1 MALAQ
6 RRADA
11 KANRSGSNPD
21 RPNQRKRGFN
31 MGGFVTDETG
41 KVVMHISSP
50 DILTQE
56 SIDFWE
62 KECGTKLRCSKC
74 GKRLQPGDQK
84 DHHWPYFDDYNRCR
98 KCLEKDKT

>member
-1 MALAQ
+1 
-6 RRADA
+6 
-11 KANRSGSNPD
+11 
-21 RPNQRKRGFN
+21 

-41 KVVMHISSP
+41 KVVMHINSP

-62 KECGTKLRCSKC
+62 KEYGAKLYCSKC
-74 GKRLQPGDQK
+74 GKRLQPGDKK

-98 KCLEKDKT
+98 KCLEKEKT

>member
-1 MALAQ
+1 VAEGVQIPA
-6 RRADA
+6 
-11 KANRSGSNPD
+11 P
-21 RPNQRKRGFN
+21 PTNQRKRGFN

-62 KECGTKLRCSKC
+62 KEYGMKMTCSKC
-74 GKRLQPGDQK
+74 AKNMPAAVAVQV
-84 DHHWPYFDDYNRCR
+84 RCHE
-98 KCLEKDKT
+98 C

>member
-1 MALAQ
+1 MRNDLSKLQ
-6 RRADA
+6 TT
-11 KANRSGSNPD
+11 
-21 RPNQRKRGFN
+21 NQRKRGFN

-50 DILTQE
+50 DMLTQE

-62 KECGTKLRCSKC
+62 KEYGAKLYCSKC

-84 DHHWPYFDDYNRCR
+84 DHHWPYFGDYNRC
-98 KCLEKDKT
+98 KNCLEKESK

>member
-1 MALAQ
+1 
-6 RRADA
+6 
-11 KANRSGSNPD
+11 
-21 RPNQRKRGFN
+21 

-62 KECGTKLRCSKC
+62 KEYGAKLYCSKC
-74 GKRLQPGDQK
+74 GKGFSRAT
-84 DHHWPYFDDYNRCR
+84 R
-98 KCLEKDKT
+98 KTITGRISMITTVAE